1 MIRIFD
7 LVFSL
12 TALLFLFPLL
22 FIVSII
28 LLCNYENKIFYL
40 QTRIGK
46 NKKKIKII
54 KFATMLE
61 NSPNIGSGT
70 ITLKDD
76 PRVFPIGKILRK
88 FKINELPQLLN
99 VVKGDMSLVGPRPL
113 TIDGFNIYSL
123 EAQKNISKVLPG
135 LSGIG
140 SLYFRNE
147 EILLHDTL
155 NINLIYKKLI
165 MPYKES
171 LEIWFYNNQSL
182 KNLFQNYFLYNFEV
196 IKPGALD
203 FFKFFPNL
211 PTPSSELTKL
221 FKTIENEKKNEGHCC
236 WDRFDWNK
244 AHK

>member
-1 MIRIFD
+1 
-7 LVFSL
+7 
-12 TALLFLFPLL
+12 
-22 FIVSII
+22 
-28 LLCNYENKIFYL
+28 
-40 QTRIGK
+40 
-46 NKKKIKII
+46 
-54 KFATMLE
+54 MLE

-182 KNLFQNYFLYNFEV
+182 KIYFK
-196 IKPGALD
+196 II
-203 FFKFFPNL
+203 FF
-211 PTPSSELTKL
+211 
-221 FKTIENEKKNEGHCC
+221 TI
-236 WDRFDWNK
+236 F
-244 AHK
+244 